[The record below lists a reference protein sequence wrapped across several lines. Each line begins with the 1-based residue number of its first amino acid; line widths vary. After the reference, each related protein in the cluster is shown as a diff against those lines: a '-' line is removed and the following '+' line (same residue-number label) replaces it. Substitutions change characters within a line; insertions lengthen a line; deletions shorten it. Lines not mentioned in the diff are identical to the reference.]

1 VLGEAEARGRL
12 VRGPRRDNLHQGP
25 EERAVAIAQLE
36 FADYGSVANIT
47 PVGTA
52 RPPLS
57 SLPQS
62 PDSLIGL
69 D

>member
-12 VRGPRRDNLHQGP
+12 VRGPRRDNLHQDG
-25 EERAVAIAQLE
+25 
-36 FADYGSVANIT
+36 FVANIT
-47 PVGTA
+47 PAATA

-62 PDSLIGL
+62 PDPLIDL